1 MNEINEQIKL
11 EQQIVALE
19 EFAKQYLSKEAITRF
34 GILKSAHPQKAL
46 QVIAFIAQIAQNGQI
61 KEKISDEKFKEILK
75 EFDKNIKKKE
85 FKLRM

>member
-19 EFAKQYLSKEAITRF
+19 EFAKQYLSKESITRL

-61 KEKISDEKFKEILK
+61 KDKINDEEFKNILK